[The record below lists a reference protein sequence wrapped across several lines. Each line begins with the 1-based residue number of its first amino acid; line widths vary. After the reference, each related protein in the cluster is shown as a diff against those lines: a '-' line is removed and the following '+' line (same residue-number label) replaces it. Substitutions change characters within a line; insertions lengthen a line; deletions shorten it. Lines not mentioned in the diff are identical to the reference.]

1 MIIDTHCHLASRQF
15 DQSRREIY
23 VRHAAEA
30 GIDRMITLGACMD
43 DWKENLSWARQFPGT
58 VFCALFMHPYYAH
71 VSR

>member
-30 GIDRMITLGACMD
+30 GIDRMITLGAVSYTHLD
-43 DWKENLSWARQFPGT
+43 VYKRQ
-58 VFCALFMHPYYAH
+58 A
-71 VSR
+71 

>member
-43 DWKENLSWARQFPGT
+43 CLLYTSDAADE
-58 VFCALFMHPYYAH
+58 
-71 VSR
+71 

>member
-43 DWKENLSWARQFPGT
+43 DWKENLSWACLLYTSPSPRD
-58 VFCALFMHPYYAH
+58 A
-71 VSR
+71 